1 MKMYFDIGAN
11 KGDYTENLLN
21 SGADMVICVEPN
33 IHQVMN
39 LKRRF
44 SSQNVTIINK
54 AISNIIGPAIPFYIC
69 PECDVVSTCD
79 EQWRTDS
86 RFSQPDRTW
95 LMQMVDVTTIDE
107 LIALFG
113 IPVHIKLDV
122 EGYEYKA
129 LLGMAKNYCQIR
141 FEWAE
146 EKGAELILSIKR
158 LETLGYTTFGVMAG
172 DTFHSIPD
180 EFMDANDIVEFLN
193 GKMDRSRKE
202 LWGMIFALSETD
214 TYVC

>member
-11 KGDYTENLLN
+11 KGDYTESLLN

-33 IHQVMN
+33 ISQVIN

-44 SSQNVTIINK
+44 SPQNVIIINK
-54 AISNIIGPAIPFYIC
+54 AVSNVITPAIPFYIC

-107 LIALFG
+107 LVGLFG
-113 IPVHIKLDV
+113 IPIHIKLDV
-122 EGYEYKA
+122 EGYANVTTLYD
-129 LLGMAKNYCQIR
+129 GVT
-141 FEWAE
+141 
-146 EKGAELILSIKR
+146 ILR
-158 LETLGYTTFGVMAG
+158 YETINNV
-172 DTFHSIPD
+172 
-180 EFMDANDIVEFLN
+180 
-193 GKMDRSRKE
+193 
-202 LWGMIFALSETD
+202 
-214 TYVC
+214 TYPVIDNCKLRR